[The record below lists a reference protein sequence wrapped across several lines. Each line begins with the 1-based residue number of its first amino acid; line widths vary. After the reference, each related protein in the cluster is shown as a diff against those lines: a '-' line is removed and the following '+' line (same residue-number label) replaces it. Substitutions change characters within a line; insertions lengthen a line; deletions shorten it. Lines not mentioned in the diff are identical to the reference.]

1 VVALAAYLALAGLGC
16 VALGIA
22 WSAQTASVPRDG
34 QAFSTLVVFAVLIG
48 TLGTLGTGVLVAT
61 SPAARTVRPFAI
73 ATIAA
78 AVVVAF
84 GLTRP
89 FVIETDAIDGRQV
102 VMGADPAI
110 LIALLALAPVV
121 PLAARLAERR

>member
-1 VVALAAYLALAGLGC
+1 VVGLAAYLALAGLSC

-22 WSAQTASVPRDG
+22 WSAQTANVPHDG

-48 TLGTLGTGVLVAT
+48 TLGALGTGVLLAT
-61 SPAARTVRPFAI
+61 SPAARRVRPFAI
-73 ATIAA
+73 AAIAA
-78 AVVVAF
+78 AVVVVF

-89 FVIETDAIDGRQV
+89 FVIETAIDGRQV